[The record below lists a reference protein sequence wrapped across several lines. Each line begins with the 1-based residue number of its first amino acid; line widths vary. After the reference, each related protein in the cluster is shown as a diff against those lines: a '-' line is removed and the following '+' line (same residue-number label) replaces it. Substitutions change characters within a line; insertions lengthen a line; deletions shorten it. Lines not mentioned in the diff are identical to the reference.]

1 MPNRWLLKTEP
12 TTYSFDDLTR
22 DGRTMWDGVRNAL
35 AQQHLRAMRK
45 GDEVLVYHSGRDK
58 AVIGLARVTR
68 APFPDP
74 GAGGSPMVAVEL
86 AAGRRLEQPVPL
98 AAIKADP
105 AFEGFAL
112 VRISRLSVMPV
123 SAAEWTRVLALG
135 AGCPDG

>member
-1 MPNRWLLKTEP
+1 MPNRWLVKTEP
-12 TTYSFDDLTR
+12 TTYSFDDLAR
-22 DGRTMWDGVRNAL
+22 ERRTTWDGVRNAL

-74 GAGGSPMVAVEL
+74 AAGDSAMVAVDL
-86 AAGRRLEQPVPL
+86 AAGHRLKQPVSL
-98 AAIKADP
+98 AAIRADP
-105 AFEGFAL
+105 AFAGFAL

-123 SAAEWTRVLALG
+123 SAAEWKHLLALG
-135 AGCPDG
+135 AG

>member
-1 MPNRWLLKTEP
+1 MPNRWLVKTEP

-22 DGRTMWDGVRNAL
+22 ERSTTWDGVRNAL

-58 AVIGLARVTR
+58 AVIGRARVTR

-74 GAGGSPMVAVEL
+74 GASASSMVAVEL
-86 AAGRRLEQPVPL
+86 AAGHRLKQPVPL
-98 AAIKADP
+98 AAIKAEP
-105 AFEGFAL
+105 AFDGIAL

-123 SAAEWTRVLALG
+123 SAAEWKRILALG
-135 AGCPDG
+135 AG

>member
-22 DGRTMWDGVRNAL
+22 DGRTTWDGVRNAL
-35 AQQHLRAMRK
+35 AQQHLRTMRT

-74 GAGGSPMVAVEL
+74 GTSGSPMVAVEL
-86 AAGRRLEQPVPL
+86 GAGRRLEQPVPL
-98 AAIKADP
+98 GAIKADP
-105 AFEGFAL
+105 AFGGFAL

-123 SAAEWTRVLALG
+123 SAAEWARILALG
-135 AGCPDG
+135 AG